1 MAPFLEENST
11 ESHVQALPTKTIK
24 SGKASPA
31 VKYIP
36 GRAGVPIS
44 YEHYEHEDLRPRFPD
59 VHWEPYVETP
69 YSDKGLLGD
78 ENFSNLLS
86 SATDVFDYTPKIGT
100 EISGVRLSQL
110 TDDQKNDLARLIATR
125 GVVFFRNQDD
135 FDIDAQRELG
145 QYFGTLHKHATT
157 AVPQREGLED
167 VHVVFAG
174 EDSKEMRAVFTPT
187 FLWHSDVSF
196 SLSPRSQYANISQV
210 TYEIQPP
217 SYTSLKLLTGPPR
230 GGGGDTLWS
239 SQYAAYDSL
248 SAPMQ
253 KYLESLTALH
263 SSHLQAEG
271 SRAIGRPVRR
281 DPIITEHPLIRVHPV
296 TGWKSL
302 FFNPGFV
309 TKIVG
314 VPKIESDHI
323 INLLNEIVATSV
335 EMHVRF
341 QLGKNDVAYW
351 DNRVCNHSASYGFL
365 GHRRHAVRVAVRG
378 ERPYFDESGGSQE
391 EEVNARFGLGQVN
404 KDGSGFQNYND

>member
-1 MAPFLEENST
+1 MAPFLQESSIESRLENLSI
-11 ESHVQALPTKTIK
+11 KTLK
-24 SGKASPA
+24 SQKPSP
-31 VKYIP
+31 VLNYVP
-36 GRAGVPIS
+36 GRAGEPVS
-44 YEHYEHEDLRPRFPD
+44 YDNYEHEDLRPRFPD

-69 YSDKGLLGD
+69 HTDKGLLGD

-110 TDDQKNDLARLIATR
+110 TDAQKNDLARLIATR

-135 FDIDAQRELG
+135 FDIDAQRALG
-145 QYFGTLHKHATT
+145 QYFGTPHKHATT

-167 VHVVFAG
+167 VHVVYAG

-187 FLWHSDVSF
+187 FLWHSD
-196 SLSPRSQYANISQV
+196 V

-230 GGGGDTLWS
+230 GGGGDTVWS

-253 KYLESLTALH
+253 KYLQGLTALH
-263 SSHLQAEG
+263 SSHMQAEG

-281 DPIITEHPLIRVHPV
+281 DPIITEHPLIRTHPV
-296 TGWKSL
+296 TNWKSL

-323 INLLNEIVATSV
+323 ISLLNEIVATTN

-341 QLGKNDVAYW
+341 QLRKNDVAFW
-351 DNRVCNHSASYGFL
+351 DNRVCNHSATYGFMP
-365 GHRRHAVRVAVRG
+365 HRRHAVRVATMA
-378 ERPYFDESGGSQE
+378 ERPYFDPAGKSQE
-391 EEVNARFGLGQVN
+391 EELNEKFGLPRVN